1 MHLVRHFSLLIAAVT
16 VVIPSLYGQTIAQ
29 KKASLV
35 ESGGDL
41 SSENEKFLKQVNKEL
56 IEARLEEKKLS
67 EEAYALYKNDAPQSE
82 YEPLLAK
89 VRELRTYISN
99 LQESFRELM
108 TLQGG
113 QEGYALWYQPDTT
126 LDQLIVDYGSQD
138 YVYIIPPDIATQKI
152 SIDSNLPIPRA
163 SWNEMLD
170 LILSQ
175 NGVGVRKL
183 NPFLKELYKIK
194 EDRSAIKL
202 ITGKR
207 QDLELLSPDARIA
220 FVLTPDPSDVR
231 RIWYFLDNFANPKS
245 TQVQLVGRD
254 ILIIAQ
260 VNETQDLLR
269 LYDFISENRGQKE
282 YRAITVSKVS
292 AEEMAKVLKTL
303 FSQPEGGTKPI
314 KGKEA
319 VARNDFVPGP
329 ESNGLQVMTLGKNS
343 QVLFLVGTPEEIRK
357 AEDVIYEVENQIAG
371 AKDMVVH
378 WYTVKHSDP
387 QEIAEVLSK
396 VYQLMVATGAGY
408 DNGFNGQENQM
419 RDIKQTTI
427 VEQPPRVDLLTPA
440 ELFNSDPYFQR
451 PIPPISPAT
460 VIPASSIQPR
470 PKIDQGNFIVDL
482 KTGAIVMVVEAEL
495 LPRIKELI
503 KKMDVP
509 KRMVQLEVLLF
520 EKRISNRNDYG
531 LNLLRLGCR
540 ASNTSCSS
548 LLFNEVG
555 AGGISTGIFDFF
567 FSRERKSGIPAFDL
581 NYRFLLSQDDVT
593 INSNPSVV
601 TVNQTTAFIA
611 ILDEISVNTG
621 IVEIDTVGGAT
632 LKDSFQRAQ
641 YGVTLSITPT
651 IHMADEEDGEN
662 AIDTISLD
670 SDITFDTFDRVGQI
684 ANDRP
689 NVRRRN
695 IKNQARVADGETV
708 IIGGLRRKD
717 TEDSKDSIP
726 FLGEIPGVGKLFSDT
741 HLHDEST
748 EMFIFIT
755 PKIVTDPACDLE
767 WIRQEE
773 LARRPGDVPEFMCTL
788 IEAEECERNRLLQGW
803 MTTLFG
809 RERIS
814 CYSPGWH
821 NDDTCGNPTGEY
833 DGR

>member
-1 MHLVRHFSLLIAAVT
+1 MA
-16 VVIPSLYGQTIAQ
+16 QTIAQ

-56 IEARLEEKKLS
+56 IEARLEEKRIS
-67 EEAYALYKNDAPQSE
+67 EEAYALYKNDAPQDQ

-138 YVYIIPPDIATQKI
+138 YVYIIPPEIATQKI

-170 LILSQ
+170 LILTQ

-183 NPFLKELYKIK
+183 NPFLKELYRIK

-207 QDLELLSPDARIA
+207 QDLELLPPDARIA

-231 RIWYFLDNFANPKS
+231 RVWYFLDNFANPKS

-260 VNETQDLLR
+260 VSETQDLLR
-269 LYDFISENRGQKE
+269 LYDFIAQNRGQKE
-282 YRAITVSKVS
+282 YKALTVSKVS
-292 AEEMAKVLKTL
+292 ADEMAKVLNTI
-303 FSQPEGGTKPI
+303 FSQPQGGTKTL
-314 KGKEA
+314 KGKDA
-319 VARNDFVPGP
+319 TAKNDFIPGP

-343 QVLFLVGTPEEIRK
+343 QVLFLVGTPEEIRR
-357 AEDVIYEVENQIAG
+357 AEDVVYEIENQIAG
-371 AKDMVVH
+371 AKDMVIH
-378 WYTVKHSDP
+378 WYSVKHSDA

-396 VYQLMVATGAGY
+396 VYQLMVSTGAGY
-408 DNGFNGQENQM
+408 DGQNGNETQL

-427 VEQPPRVDLLTPA
+427 VEQPPRIDLPTPS
-440 ELFNSDPYFQR
+440 EIYNSDPFFQR
-451 PIPPISPAT
+451 PIPPVSPAT
-460 VIPASSIQPR
+460 VIPASPNQPR

-495 LPRIKELI
+495 LPRIKDLI

-540 ASNTSCSS
+540 ASNTTCSS

-621 IVEIDTVGGAT
+621 IVEIETVGGAT

-662 AIDTISLD
+662 AINSISLD

-741 HLHDEST
+741 HMHDEST

-773 LARRPGDVPEFMCTL
+773 LARRPGDVPEFMCSL
-788 IEAEECERNRLLQGW
+788 MEAEECEKNRLLQGW
-803 MTTLFG
+803 MNTLFG
-809 RERIS
+809 RERTS

>member
-1 MHLVRHFSLLIAAVT
+1 MHRISYYSLLILAVALSAAST
-16 VVIPSLYGQTIAQ
+16 LSAQTIAQ

-41 SSENEKFLKQVNKEL
+41 SAENEKFLKQVNKEL

-67 EEAYALYKNDAPQSE
+67 DEAYALYKNDAPSKE
-82 YEPLLAK
+82 YEPLLAR

-170 LILSQ
+170 LILTQ

-194 EDRSAIKL
+194 DDRSAIKM
-202 ITGKR
+202 ITSNRK
-207 QDLELLSPDARIA
+207 DLELLSPDTRIA
-220 FVLTPDPSDVR
+220 FIVTPDPSDVR

-260 VNETQDLLR
+260 TSDAQDLLK
-269 LYDFISENRGQKE
+269 LYDFISQNRGQKE
-282 YRAITVSKVS
+282 YKAVIVTKVS
-292 AEEMAKVLKTL
+292 AEEMAKVLKTI
-303 FSQPEGGTKPI
+303 FSQPEGNAKLP
-314 KGKEA
+314 KGKETA
-319 VARNDFVPGP
+319 LKNEFVPGP
-329 ESNGLQVMTLGKNS
+329 ETNGLQVLTLGKDT
-343 QVLFLVGTPEEIRK
+343 QALFLVGTPEEIRK
-357 AEDVIYEVENQIAG
+357 AEEVIYEVEGQLAG
-371 AKDMVVH
+371 AKDMVIY
-378 WYTVKHSDP
+378 WYTVKHSEP

-396 VYQLMVATGAGY
+396 VYDLMVSTGAGY
-408 DNGFNGQENQM
+408 DTNGNFPLEGRL
-419 RDIKQTTI
+419 RDVKQTTI
-427 VEQPPRVDLLTPA
+427 VEQPPRR
-440 ELFNSDPYFQR
+440 ELPPEIYPSDPYFQR

-460 VIPASSIQPR
+460 VIPASPNAPR
-470 PKIDQGNFIVDL
+470 PKIDLGNFIVDL
-482 KTGAIVMVVEAEL
+482 KTGSIVMVVEADL

-520 EKRISNRNDYG
+520 EKRIANRNEYG
-531 LNLLRLGCR
+531 LNLLRFGTNATNTN
-540 ASNTSCSS
+540 ASSI
-548 LLFNEVG
+548 LFNEVG
-555 AGGISTGIFDFF
+555 IGGVSTGIFDFL
-567 FSRERKSGIPAFDL
+567 FSRERKSGIPAFDIT
-581 NYRFLLSQDDVT
+581 YRFLLSQDDVT
-593 INSNPSVV
+593 INSNPSVL
-601 TVNQTTAFIA
+601 TVNQTPAFIA

-621 IVEIDTVGGAT
+621 IVEIETVGGAT

-641 YGVTLSITPT
+641 YGITLKITPT
-651 IHMADEEDGEN
+651 IHMADDEDDEN
-662 AIDTISLD
+662 NINTISLD
-670 SDITFDTFDRVGQI
+670 SDITFDTFDRIGIV
-684 ANDRP
+684 NDRP

-717 TEDSKDSIP
+717 SEDSKDGIP

-741 HLHDEST
+741 HMEDNST

-767 WIRQEE
+767 WIRGEE
-773 LARRPGDVPEFMCTL
+773 LARRPGDVPEFMCML
-788 IEAEECERNRLLQGW
+788 MEAEECEKNRLLQGW

-809 RERIS
+809 REKTS

-821 NDDTCGNPTGEY
+821 NDDTCSKSTGEY